1 MNETLARSTRKP
13 GVYMGYDTRL
23 AINNLPAALVKM
35 LIVGQRTVAGSV
47 AALVPT
53 QVYSDADVATYF
65 GSGSPAHLM
74 ARAAL
79 KANPLIDLTVIAQD
93 DAAAGVAAT
102 KTVTFTGPATG
113 PGIATLRQGQQT
125 VEIAIANGDTA
136 NEIAAAMNT
145 AQGNVPSLP
154 MTSAALDS
162 VCTLTAKNKG
172 TYGNGIKVTCVVTAP
187 GVTAVVAD
195 GVIGATDPDVTDA
208 LDVVFPVRY
217 QVISCQYND
226 ATNLDALKEHLDTVS
241 GKIEQRGAMGYYGLT
256 GALSAAV
263 TLVAGR
269 NAARLDTAYLRGT
282 YSHPADLAAAFASH
296 RAGVLAVDPA
306 LSLDG
311 DELPGIHA
319 PGIADR
325 LSRTE
330 QETCLHSGLTPLEV
344 DQTGKVRIVRAVT
357 NYLVDE
363 AGTPD
368 ESLLD
373 DPTVT
378 SLDYVRDFCKS
389 QVQKKF
395 PKAKLSSRL
404 SPRVRTC
411 LYDALKKLETAE
423 IVTDVDKYKGELVVE
438 RNDADPAGWL
448 RARIPAP
455 IVPGLHVLDG
465 TIVLYL

>member
-35 LIVGQRTVAGSV
+35 LIVAQRTVAGSV

-74 ARAAL
+74 ARTAL
-79 KANPLIDLTVIAQD
+79 KANPHIDLTVIGQD

-102 KTVTFTGPATG
+102 GTVTIAGPATG
-113 PGIATLRQGQQT
+113 PGVISLYVNARLIRIAVATDA
-125 VEIAIANGDTA
+125 VAND
-136 NEIAAAMNT
+136 IAAALKAELDDHPDLPVT
-145 AQGNVPSLP
+145 AAVN
-154 MTSAALDS
+154 AA
-162 VCTLTAKNKG
+162 VVTLTTKVKG
-172 TYGNGIKVTCVVTAP
+172 TFGNGIKLVAESTAA
-187 GVTAVVAD
+187 GATATVVAMSA
-195 GVIGATDPDVTDA
+195 GATDPDVTDA

-217 QVISCQYND
+217 QVIACQYND

-311 DELPGIHA
+311 DELPGIHT
-319 PGIADR
+319 PGISDR

-344 DQTGKVRIVRAVT
+344 DQTGKVRIVRAIT

-363 AGTPD
+363 AGNPD

-404 SPRVRTC
+404 PARVRTC